1 MPVAAHRLDR
11 DLEAALL
18 TLVGEGGRHQDPSI
32 RSLALDALV
41 VAQVEGVN
49 WLDQVTIVHG
59 LPGSGDV
66 PMVFAAWTEG
76 R

>member
-1 MPVAAHRLDR
+1 MPH
-11 DLEAALL
+11 DLESALM
-18 TLVGEGGRHQDPSI
+18 TLVGEGGLHGDPAI
-32 RSLALDALV
+32 RRLAVDALV
-41 VAQVEGVN
+41 VAHLEGVN